1 MLIVNTY
8 PYINSTFF
16 LKLIDS
22 CADGCFLLVTEEF
35 AVNHCFLHVLFDHDA
50 LEYIT
55 SIQHMSLAIVNS
67 PQMEKVAENTYQH
80 QFNDVSI
87 GLVLHG
93 VVIQVNEAVRLGP
106 GDGNAAVI

>member
-1 MLIVNTY
+1 
-8 PYINSTFF
+8 
-16 LKLIDS
+16 
-22 CADGCFLLVTEEF
+22 
-35 AVNHCFLHVLFDHDA
+35 
-50 LEYIT
+50 
-55 SIQHMSLAIVNS
+55 MSLAIVNA
-67 PQMEKVAENTYQH
+67 PQMEKAAENTYQH